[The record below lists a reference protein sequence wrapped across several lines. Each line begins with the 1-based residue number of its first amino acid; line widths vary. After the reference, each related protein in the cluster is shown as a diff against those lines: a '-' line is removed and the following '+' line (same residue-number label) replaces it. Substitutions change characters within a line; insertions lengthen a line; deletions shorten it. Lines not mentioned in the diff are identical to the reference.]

1 MAKKEKKEPKVK
13 TNNKDSLK
21 NVVESCQKEY
31 GKESIQ
37 VGINAGIV
45 KCDVISTGSIAVD
58 AVIGVGGVPRGRII
72 EIYGPESS
80 GKTTLCMSVVARA
93 QAAGGVAAFIDAEC
107 ATDLNYTKKIGV
119 DIDKLLFA
127 QPDTGEQVFGV
138 VEKLIRSNKVDVI
151 VVDSVAAIIPEVI
164 LAGDYGDSHYPEQ
177 AKLIAQ
183 ALNRIKGVLRKSK
196 TILMFTNQLRDNLKT
211 GMGVS
216 PDRTVGG
223 RALKF
228 YASVRMDIRRI
239 GSLED
244 GGGKFG
250 NIIRAKVTKNKV
262 APPFR
267 ETEFMILFG
276 EGICLEYDLLT
287 LGVQHGV
294 VEQSGAWYA
303 YKGVRLGQS
312 KRGAIEFL
320 KQNEDYKFEMEKAL
334 REKIFALP
342 LASAAPASVVEEDD
356 SESDVDEEIDPET
369 TPVAAESGDN
379 PKEE

>member
-1 MAKKEKKEPKVK
+1 
-13 TNNKDSLK
+13 
-21 NVVESCQKEY
+21 
-31 GKESIQ
+31 
-37 VGINAGIV
+37 
-45 KCDVISTGSIAVD
+45 
-58 AVIGVGGVPRGRII
+58 
-72 EIYGPESS
+72 
-80 GKTTLCMSVVARA
+80 
-93 QAAGGVAAFIDAEC
+93 
-107 ATDLNYTKKIGV
+107 
-119 DIDKLLFA
+119 LLFA
-127 QPDTGEQVFGV
+127 QPDNGEQVFGV

-177 AKLIAQ
+177 AKLISG
-183 ALNRIKGVLRKSK
+183 ALNKIKGILRKSK
-196 TILMFTNQLRDNLKT
+196 TILIFTNQLRDNLKT

-244 GGGKFG
+244 SGGKFG

-276 EGICLEYDLLT
+276 EGICLEYDLLM
-287 LGVQHGV
+287 LGIQHQI
-294 VEQSGAWYA
+294 VEQSGAWFA
-303 YKGVRLGQS
+303 YKGNRLGQS
-312 KRGAIEFL
+312 KRAAIEFL
-320 KQNEDYKFEMEKAL
+320 KQNEDYKVMIEKEL
-334 REKIFALP
+334 REKVFALP
-342 LASAAPASVVEEDD
+342 LATASATAASIVEEDD
-356 SESDVDEEIDPET
+356 SESDADEEIEPE
-369 TPVAAESGDN
+369 DN

>member
-1 MAKKEKKEPKVK
+1 MAKKEKKEPKPK
-13 TNNKDSLK
+13 TDEKGSLK
-21 NVVESCQKEY
+21 DVVGSCQKEY

-58 AVIGVGGVPRGRII
+58 GVVGVGGFPRGRII

-80 GKTTLCMSVVARA
+80 GKTTLCMSVVAKA
-93 QAAGGVAAFIDAEC
+93 QQAGGTAAFIDAEC
-107 ATDLNYTKKIGV
+107 ATDLNYTRKIGV
-119 DIDKLLFA
+119 DTDKLLFA
-127 QPDTGEQVFGV
+127 QPDNGEQVFGV

-177 AKLIAQ
+177 AKLISG
-183 ALNRIKGVLRKSK
+183 ALNKIKGVLRKSK
-196 TILMFTNQLRDNLKT
+196 TILIFTNQLRDNLKT

-244 GGGKFG
+244 SGGKFG

-287 LGVQHGV
+287 LGVQHEI

-303 YKGVRLGQS
+303 YKGNRLGQS

-320 KQNEDYKFEMEKAL
+320 KQNEDYKFEIEKAL
-334 REKIFALP
+334 REKVFALP
-342 LASAAPASVVEEDD
+342 LVTASASVVEEDSSE
-356 SESDVDEEIDPET
+356 SESDADEEIEPE
-369 TPVAAESGDN
+369 SDN

>member
-1 MAKKEKKEPKVK
+1 MAKKEKKAPKQQDEK
-13 TNNKDSLK
+13 ESLK
-21 NVVESCQKEY
+21 DIVGYCQKEY

-58 AVIGVGGVPRGRII
+58 NVVGVGGFPRGRII

-107 ATDLNYTKKIGV
+107 ATDLNYTRKIGV
-119 DIDKLLFA
+119 DTDKLLFA
-127 QPDTGEQVFGV
+127 QPDNGEQVFGV

-164 LAGDYGDSHYPEQ
+164 LAGEYGDSHYPEQ
-177 AKLIAQ
+177 AKLISS
-183 ALNRIKGVLRKSK
+183 ALNKIKGVLRKSK
-196 TILMFTNQLRDNLKT
+196 TILIFTNQLRDNLKT

-267 ETEFMILFG
+267 ESEFMILFG
-276 EGICLEYDLLT
+276 EGICLEYDLLMM
-287 LGVQHGV
+287 GVQHNIV
-294 VEQSGAWYA
+294 QQSGAWFV
-303 YKGVRLGQS
+303 YKENRLGQS
-312 KRGAIEFL
+312 KRAAIEFL
-320 KQNEDYKFEMEKAL
+320 KQNEDYKMTIEKEL
-334 REKIFALP
+334 RAKVF
-342 LASAAPASVVEEDD
+342 AAPLVGSATVVEED
-356 SESDVDEEIDPET
+356 SESDADEEIEP
-369 TPVAAESGDN
+369 DN